1 MRKALTLAWGG
12 HLASALPQAFWTRA
26 ASHPLT
32 LGPVTRGGRWQRG
45 SRPIRGPFP
54 SRGVAVTGQHNP
66 EEAINGLRS
75 GGFISEVIANVPG
88 SLI

>member
-45 SRPIRGPFP
+45 SRPIRGPWCDSSFLLG
-54 SRGVAVTGQHNP
+54 RWQLLGNIT
-66 EEAINGLRS
+66 LRRR
-75 GGFISEVIANVPG
+75 
-88 SLI
+88 